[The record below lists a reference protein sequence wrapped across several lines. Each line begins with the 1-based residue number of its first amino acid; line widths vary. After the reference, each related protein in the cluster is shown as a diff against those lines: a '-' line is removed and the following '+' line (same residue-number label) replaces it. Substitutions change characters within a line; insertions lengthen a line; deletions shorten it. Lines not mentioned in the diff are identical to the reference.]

1 VEVGLTIGVAVSA
14 VERFHITAKKS
25 RAPRTSRRMFAT
37 FRGGFISTEKLA
49 GLIAE
54 ILQETRKCICAKN
67 CRSTFFEIG
76 LVFVR
81 LDHLARFIKIS
92 MVPAREESF

>member
-1 VEVGLTIGVAVSA
+1 
-14 VERFHITAKKS
+14 
-25 RAPRTSRRMFAT
+25 MFAIC
-37 FRGGFISTEKLA
+37 RGGFISTEKSA

-67 CRSTFFEIG
+67 FRSTLFEIA

-81 LDHLARFIKIS
+81 LDHLARLIKIS
-92 MVPAREESF
+92 MVPASEREMAS